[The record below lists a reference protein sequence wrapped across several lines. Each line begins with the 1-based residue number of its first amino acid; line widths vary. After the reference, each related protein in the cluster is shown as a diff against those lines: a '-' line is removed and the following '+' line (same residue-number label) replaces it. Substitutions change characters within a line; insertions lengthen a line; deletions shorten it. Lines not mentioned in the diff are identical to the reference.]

1 MEEYSNNL
9 KTDSRDRPKANE
21 QIKVPY
27 VRVIG
32 ADKRPIG
39 IMPTREAIA
48 LARRQNLDL
57 ILVAPNEE
65 PPVARIMDLGRYLYE
80 QKARQR
86 ESKKRQHQTE
96 VRQIRM
102 KMKIDKH
109 DYEVKLRKMRE
120 FLLQKDRI
128 RLILWLRGREVLHT
142 DLAYKLIDR
151 IRQDL
156 ADVAKVD
163 GQVRFQ
169 NEDRKSIQL
178 MLVPK

>member
-1 MEEYSNNL
+1 MVREGL
-9 KTDSRDRPKANE
+9 KDRPRANE

-32 ADKRPIG
+32 VDKRPIG
-39 IMPTREAIA
+39 ILPTREAIA

-57 ILVAPNEE
+57 VMLAPNEE
-65 PPVARIMDLGRYLYE
+65 PPVCGIMDLGRYLYE

-86 ESKKRQHQTE
+86 ESKKKQHQTQ

-109 DYEVKLRKMRE
+109 DYEVKLKKMRE
-120 FLLQKDRI
+120 FLADKDRI
-128 RLILWLRGREVLHT
+128 KLVLWLRGREVLHT
-142 DLAYKLIDR
+142 DLAMQLIER
-151 IRQDL
+151 IKQDL
-156 ADVAKVD
+156 ADVAKVE
-163 GQVRFQ
+163 GQVRLFD
-169 NEDRKSIQL
+169 EGKKSIQL

>member
-1 MEEYSNNL
+1 M
-9 KTDSRDRPKANE
+9 
-21 QIKVPY
+21 
-27 VRVIG
+27 RVIG

-48 LARRQNLDL
+48 LARRQNFDL
-57 ILVAPNEE
+57 IMVAPNEE
-65 PPVARIMDLGRYLYE
+65 PPVTRIMDLGRYLYE
-80 QKARQR
+80 QKARER
-86 ESKKRQHQTE
+86 ESKKKQHQTE
-96 VRQIRM
+96 VRQIRL
-102 KMKIDKH
+102 KMKIGKH

-120 FLLQKDRI
+120 FLLEKDRI

-156 ADVAKVD
+156 ADVARVD

-169 NEDRKSIQL
+169 NEERKSIQL

>member
-1 MEEYSNNL
+1 
-9 KTDSRDRPKANE
+9 
-21 QIKVPY
+21 
-27 VRVIG
+27 
-32 ADKRPIG
+32 
-39 IMPTREAIA
+39 MPTREAIA